1 MIFEFFVPGMPQ
13 MLRNAGAEYAIYDM
27 EHGGLGLETLKM
39 LTAASRGTGVV
50 LPVLPR
56 QVGICRHESQR
67 LAVLAAGSRS
77 VKDSL

>member
-1 MIFEFFVPGMPQ
+1 LSGISINEMPAAT
-13 MLRNAGAEYAIYDM
+13 RTS
-27 EHGGLGLETLKM
+27 HTTLKM